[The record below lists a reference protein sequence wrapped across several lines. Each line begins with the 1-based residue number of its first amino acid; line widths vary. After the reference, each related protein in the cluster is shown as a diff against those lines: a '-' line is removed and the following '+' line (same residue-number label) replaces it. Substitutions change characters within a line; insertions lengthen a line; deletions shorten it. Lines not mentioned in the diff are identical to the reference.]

1 MGVDYGFF
9 TALTGP
15 MQQAGNIQAQRD
27 AKAMQK
33 MQLEQQ
39 QKQQQLQELDRQQN
53 YQSMFDSA
61 NQLAADDLYTKDG
74 FKRQKDVEDLVDW
87 HKNSSGWSDIQAILQ
102 QHGSVDNAR
111 IYGNLDYYISEYKS
125 SLANNPIS
133 IRAKKNKAALEQFHL
148 IGKDSKNNHL
158 ITQGAYARYND
169 FISGKIDNF
178 EFYGGRTDYLDQAG
192 KGLSMADQVD
202 IDEVIATNYSAII
215 KDMINDV
222 NPSNPQEW
230 AQGLSNEDIRSWVSK
245 ELNHDDKS
253 GFFGGEGVY
262 GDQPI
267 NTTFSKE
274 IIRSLDA
281 TGLTGIRTGGDFFKV
296 RDAGSSFKEMF
307 DGTKVATDWDRLGGY
322 DKNTQVKSYKGATPL
337 FAKGTQ
343 LVASGRVVAN
353 NPKLETAITEI
364 LAGDFGDETKSSR
377 YNPQTRELSNVKSIG
392 LYDSRG
398 HKITDSDIGFDSEF
412 FSIVEE
418 SESMDLRLS
427 GYHIALEGK
436 GADGNSFLL
445 TDVSNEEDMEKLRA
459 QYKNTVFD
467 YVMVA
472 ELIDDDMISADDAY
486 YKKVEM
492 GQVDIQ
498 TLMNEAIDAE
508 DLNNVKTQIATY
520 EQELA
525 RKQHVID
532 NKNRNGAIIQKQM
545 NLPDMASVDEL
556 VGVYDQSLSIG
567 LGMANIPSNMAQI
580 AIPLLISDLYTESV
594 QPREYP
600 YDMTPNETDP
610 SKKIIANNNQQYMAY
625 TTKNLKKQLVSGSPQ
640 VAEMYKAIKDGTYDI
655 YSQSIMPKKTYG
667 QSRKLS
673 KTISKYKN

>member
-9 TALTGP
+9 KALTGP
-15 MQQAGNIQAQRD
+15 MQQAGSIQANRD

-39 QKQQQLQELDRQQN
+39 QKQQQLQELDRQRNQ
-53 YQSMFDSA
+53 QSMFDSA
-61 NQLAADDLYTKDG
+61 EQLAIKDLYTKDG
-74 FKRQKDVEDLVDW
+74 FKRQKDVDDLMDW
-87 HKNSSGWSDIQAILQ
+87 QKNSSGWGDIQNILRE
-102 QHGSVDNAR
+102 HGSIDNAR
-111 IYGNLDYYISEYKS
+111 IYGNLDHYVSEYKS
-125 SLANNPIS
+125 SLKNNPIS
-133 IRAKKNKAALEQFHL
+133 MRAKTNKAALEQFHL
-148 IGKDSKNNHL
+148 IADDPANKHL
-158 ITQGAYARYND
+158 ITQGVTSRYKD
-169 FISGKIDNF
+169 FVNGEIDSF
-178 EFYGGRTDYLDQAG
+178 EFYGGRTDYLDSAG
-192 KGLSMADQVD
+192 KGFSVSDQID
-202 IDEVIATNYSAII
+202 IDELIASNQSAII

-230 AQGLSNEDIRSWVSK
+230 AQGLSNEDIRSWVTR
-245 ELNHDDKS
+245 ELNYDEQS
-253 GFFGGEGVY
+253 GFFGGEGIY
-262 GDQPI
+262 GDTPI

-281 TGLTGIRTGGDFFKV
+281 TGSTGIRTGADFFRV

-307 DGTKVATDWDRLGGY
+307 DGTVATDWDRLGGY
-322 DKNTQVKSYKGATPL
+322 DKNSQVKSYKGVTPL
-337 FAKGTQ
+337 LAKGTQ
-343 LVASGRVVAN
+343 LVASGRVIAN
-353 NPKLETAITEI
+353 NPKLESAITEI

-377 YNPQTRELSNVKSIG
+377 YNSKNRELSGVNMNG

-398 HKITDSDIGFDSEF
+398 HNITNDDIGL
-412 FSIVEE
+412 FSSE

-445 TDVSNEEDMEKLRA
+445 TDVSNEEDMNKIRE
-459 QYKNTVFD
+459 QYKDTIFD

-498 TLMNEAIDAE
+498 TLMNEAINTE
-508 DLNNVKTQIATY
+508 DLNDVKTQMVTY

-532 NKNRNGAIIQKQM
+532 NKNRHGAIIQKQM
-545 NLPDMASVDEL
+545 NLPDIASVDQL
-556 VGVYDQSLSIG
+556 VGAYDQSLSIG
-567 LGMANIPSNMAQI
+567 LGMASIPSNMAQK
-580 AIPLLISDLYTESV
+580 AIPLLISDLYTESI

-610 SKKIIANNNQQYMAY
+610 AKKIIANSNQQYMAY
-625 TTKNLKKQLVSGSPQ
+625 ATKNLKKQLVSGSPQ
-640 VAEMYKAIKDGTYDI
+640 VAEMFKAIKEGTYDV
-655 YSQSIMPKKTYG
+655 YSQSIMPKKTYS

>member
-9 TALTGP
+9 KALTGP
-15 MQQAGNIQAQRD
+15 MQQAGNIQANRD
-27 AKAMQK
+27 AKAMQQ

-39 QKQQQLQELDRQQN
+39 QKQQQLQELDRQKN
-53 YQSMFDSA
+53 HQSMFDSSE
-61 NQLAADDLYTKDG
+61 QAAINDLYTKNG
-74 FKRQKDVEDLVDW
+74 FKRQKDVDDLMDW
-87 HKNSSGWSDIQAILQ
+87 QKNSSGWGDIQAILQ
-102 QHGSVDNAR
+102 QHGSIDNAR

-148 IGKDSKNNHL
+148 IGNDSKNKHL
-158 ITQGAYARYND
+158 ITQGANARYND
-169 FISGKIDNF
+169 FTSGKIDNF

-245 ELNHDDKS
+245 ELNYDETS
-253 GFFGGEGVY
+253 SFFGGEGVY

-281 TGLTGIRTGGDFFKV
+281 TGSTGIRTGGDFFKV

-307 DGTKVATDWDRLGGY
+307 DGTVATDWDRLGGY

-377 YNPQTRELSNVKSIG
+377 YNSQNRELSNVSMNG

-398 HKITDSDIGFDSEF
+398 HHITDDDIGSTWITG
-412 FSIVEE
+412 SGSWQE
-418 SESMDLRLS
+418 SESMDLTLS

-472 ELIDDDMISADDAY
+472 ELIDGDMISADDAY

-492 GQVDIQ
+492 GQTDIQ

-508 DLNNVKTQIATY
+508 DLNNVKTQMATY

-567 LGMANIPSNMAQI
+567 LGLANIPSNMAQM

-610 SKKIIANNNQQYMAY
+610 SKKIIANTNQQYMAY

-640 VAEMYKAIKDGTYDI
+640 VAEMYKAIKEGTYDI